1 VKAAVVGA
9 GIAGLTAAWELA
21 RAGIEVVVLE
31 SERRAGGVIVTERR
45 DGFLVEGGP
54 DGWLAAE
61 RDIPDLAAELGV
73 ANGVVRQSARGSWL
87 WPGGGSALE
96 RLDEGRAATLLGIQ
110 TQGADLTAGFQS
122 FAEGMERIVA
132 ALLDQI
138 GSTVRS
144 PLGVTGLTADHG
156 HWRLTV
162 TGGMTVEADGIVLAL
177 PAFSAGRL
185 LEQAGVTGARELGEV
200 TYFPSVTTS
209 LAYEQS
215 QIGRPLEGTGFVTS
229 AGAAG
234 VVRACTYVSQK
245 FPGRAPAGH
254 VLLRAFVGPTD
265 GDPGQAAHRELA
277 AALQIRGGPMWS
289 RAFFW
294 TKGIPRYTAH
304 HATHVAEVRRRLD
317 ALTPVAIAGAG
328 YDGAGVSACVR
339 SGRAAGREIVRRLSA
354 A

>member
-1 VKAAVVGA
+1 MKATVVGA
-9 GIAGLTAAWELA
+9 GIAGLTAAWELS

-31 SERRAGGVIVTERR
+31 SERRAGGMIVTERR

-61 RDIPDLAAELGV
+61 RDISDLAAQLGV
-73 ANGVVRQSARGSWL
+73 ANGVVRQSTRGSWL
-87 WPGGGSALE
+87 WTGSTLE
-96 RLDEGRAATLLGIQ
+96 RLEEGRAAPLLGIQ
-110 TQGADLTAGFQS
+110 TQGADLSAGFLS
-122 FAEGMERIVA
+122 FDEGMERIVA
-132 ALLDQI
+132 ALLVQV

-156 HWRLTV
+156 RWRLTV

-185 LEQAGVTGARELGEV
+185 LEQAGVTGARELGGGSV
-200 TYFPSVTTS
+200 TYFPSVTAS
-209 LAYEQS
+209 LAYEQT
-215 QIGRPLEGTGFVTS
+215 QVGRPLEGTGFVT
-229 AGAAG
+229 APGAAG
-234 VVRACTYVSQK
+234 AVRACTYASQK
-245 FPGRAPAGH
+245 FPGRAPAGY
-254 VLLRAFVGPTD
+254 VLLRAFLGPTD
-265 GDPGQAAHRELA
+265 GDPGEAAHRELS
-277 AALQIRGGPMWS
+277 AALQIRGAPLWS
-289 RAFFW
+289 RLFFW

-304 HATHVAEVRRRLD
+304 HASHVAEVRRRLG

-339 SGRAAGREIVRRLSA
+339 SGREAGREIVRRLSA